1 MNSSGQTQP
10 VCVIGSGSWGTA
22 LAMVLSRT
30 GREVR
35 MLTHT
40 PEEAVQLNLKHE
52 NTPYLPGIPFPPTL
66 SATNSYD
73 EALAGTAATV
83 VAVPCFAADSVLVHL
98 QGIDTPVIAA
108 NKGIDPESL
117 ERVDEMLIRHVGR
130 GRAAL
135 LSGPSFAKDSAAGLP
150 TAISMA
156 ASDIELARHCAA
168 LFTDPAFRIYTC
180 TDMAG
185 VALGGALKNVIAIA
199 AGITAGLELG
209 HSAMAALVTRGIAEI
224 SRLAVACG
232 GRPETLAGLSGLG
245 DLVLTCTGELSRN
258 RQMGMA
264 LAGGMSVEAA
274 RNHVGQIVEGEK
286 TAIAACKLAEK
297 HNIEM
302 PIAQSVRAVLQGELE
317 ASEAVSRLLARPQKS
332 ELE

>member
-1 MNSSGQTQP
+1 
-10 VCVIGSGSWGTA
+10 VIGSGSWGTA

-35 MLTHT
+35 LVTRK
-40 PEEAVQLNLKHE
+40 PEEAERLNRERE
-52 NTPYLPGIPFPPTL
+52 NSPYLPGIPFPPSL
-66 SATNSYD
+66 KATHRYE

-83 VAVPCFAADSVLVHL
+83 VAVPCSAADAVLERLHET
-98 QGIDTPVIAA
+98 GTPVIAA
-108 NKGIDPESL
+108 NKGINPDTL
-117 ERVDEMLIRHVGR
+117 ERVDEQLTRHVGKS
-130 GRAAL
+130 RAAL
-135 LSGPSFAKDSAAGLP
+135 LSGPSFARDSAAGLP
-150 TAISMA
+150 TAITMA
-156 ASDIELARHCAA
+156 AADIELARRCAS

-199 AGITAGLELG
+199 AGIAAGLNLG

-224 SRLAVACG
+224 SRLAVSCG

-258 RQMGMA
+258 RQMGML
-264 LAGGMSVEAA
+264 LAQGLSVEAA
-274 RNHVGQIVEGEK
+274 REKVGQVVEGEK

-297 HNIEM
+297 QGIDM
-302 PIAQSVRAVLQGELE
+302 PIAQSVRAVLLDQLT
-317 ASEAVSRLLARPQKS
+317 ARDAVQQLLARPEKS